1 MRNPLPYLILLSHLQ
16 QEILFMQSEIAQTQH
31 SKQVA
36 FSSRTKDI
44 DKTIR
49 EIIVYLRRRD
59 RTAAANVL
67 RIASE
72 NGFNYE

>member
-1 MRNPLPYLILLSHLQ
+1 MR
-16 QEILFMQSEIAQTQH
+16 SEIAQTHH
-31 SKQVA
+31 SKPLA
-36 FSSRTKDI
+36 FSSRTKDV

>member
-1 MRNPLPYLILLSHLQ
+1 MLSETLQ
-16 QEILFMQSEIAQTQH
+16 TAP

-44 DKTIR
+44 DKTI
-49 EIIVYLRRRD
+49 EEVIVYLRRRD

-67 RIASE
+67 RIFRE
-72 NGFNYE
+72 NGFCNERDLW

>member
-1 MRNPLPYLILLSHLQ
+1 
-16 QEILFMQSEIAQTQH
+16 MQSEMLQTQH

-67 RIASE
+67 RIARE

>member
-1 MRNPLPYLILLSHLQ
+1 MRSETLQ
-16 QEILFMQSEIAQTQH
+16 THH
-31 SKQVA
+31 SKPLA

-67 RIASE
+67 RIARE

>member
-1 MRNPLPYLILLSHLQ
+1 
-16 QEILFMQSEIAQTQH
+16 MQSEIAQTQP
-31 SKQVA
+31 SKPLA

-44 DKTIR
+44 DKTIQ

-67 RIASE
+67 RIARE

>member
-1 MRNPLPYLILLSHLQ
+1 MRSETLQ
-16 QEILFMQSEIAQTQH
+16 THH
-31 SKQVA
+31 SKPLA

-67 RIASE
+67 RIVRE

>member
-1 MRNPLPYLILLSHLQ
+1 
-16 QEILFMQSEIAQTQH
+16 MQSEIAQTQP
-31 SKQVA
+31 SKPLA
-36 FSSRTKDI
+36 FSSHTKDI

>member
-1 MRNPLPYLILLSHLQ
+1 MRSETLQ
-16 QEILFMQSEIAQTQH
+16 THH
-31 SKQVA
+31 SKPLA
-36 FSSRTKDI
+36 FSSLTKDI

-67 RIASE
+67 RIVRE